1 MEAEPGMDE
10 KFLGV
15 PLVVWSALCL
25 VLTVVWII
33 FWPSDKT
40 AATAGIRFVI
50 LRWFH
55 ALVWLFL
62 ALAAFLAAFHL
73 LGGPAVA
80 RAVAFLAL
88 IIYLVFMGTLF
99 SIR

>member
-1 MEAEPGMDE
+1 MDE

-33 FWPSDKT
+33 FWPSDKA

-73 LGGPAVA
+73 LGGSSTA
-80 RAVAFLAL
+80 RMVAFLAL
-88 IIYLVFMGTLF
+88 ITYLIFMGTLLTTH
-99 SIR
+99 